1 MAPRLMQ
8 VQEGVYALEG
18 GSNVGFLVHKGQ
30 ALAVDMGM
38 DRDAARRAAR
48 ALRDLGAEPVGLFLT
63 HAHADHF
70 GGAAEFVRRTGAPVL
85 ASELEAA
92 VVRNPILEPTY
103 LYGGA
108 SPPDALRQKF
118 LLAPPCAVDREVA
131 PGPLSLGP
139 FDVEVVPLP
148 GHAPGQVGL
157 AWQGVLFCA
166 DAYFPQAVLEKHGVP
181 YCYDVDAGL
190 ETLDWLEGTSYQAYV
205 AGHGPWQR
213 EVGQVVAANRA
224 RLREIRTWVWQAVAE
239 PRETEDLV
247 WGLAARYGIRLDGLP
262 AFCLTR
268 ATLLA
273 ALTSLARAGQVREDL
288 AGGRL
293 VWRRA

>member
-1 MAPRLMQ
+1 MATRLAE
-8 VQEGVYALEG
+8 VQEGVYVVEG
-18 GSNVGFLVHKGQ
+18 GSNVGFLVHEGQ

-38 DRDAARRAAR
+38 DRDAARRATR
-48 ALRDLGAEPVGLFLT
+48 ALQDLGAEPVGLFLT

-85 ASELEAA
+85 AAGLEAA

-118 LLAPPCAVDREVA
+118 LLAPPCAVDQEVA
-131 PGPLSLGP
+131 PGPLSVGP
-139 FDVEVVPLP
+139 FDVEVVALP
-148 GHAPGQVGL
+148 GHAPEQMGL
-157 AWQGVLFCA
+157 AWREALFCA

-181 YCYDVDAGL
+181 YFYDLDASL
-190 ETLDWLEGTSYQAYV
+190 ETLDWLEGAPYRAYV
-205 AGHGPWQR
+205 AGHGPWQQ

-224 RLREIRTWVWQAVAE
+224 RLQEIRDWVREAVAA
-239 PRETEDLV
+239 PQETDALV
-247 WGLAARYGIRLDGLP
+247 WGLAARYGIRLDALP
-262 AFCLTR
+262 AFYLTR

-288 AGGRL
+288 ASGRL
-293 VWRRA
+293 VWRRT